1 METEVEM
8 ENESLTCPTNLE
20 CGVCLEI
27 LDQTDTHT
35 HVHAH
40 THTHTHDNTGI
51 ISKWKCNHYFHKE
64 CVANWHHSCPLCRN
78 RECRTEFGGV
88 ILNTPHTPSVGS
100 YENDFQGGEENDVM
114 IHPQH
119 RVHPEQYLQQW
130 PYQSCIRNGHSIHFM
145 KPNGVLGICRQCEII
160 KMYNYIPG
168 TAVVETHAVLD
179 QEDQERGITID
190 A

>member
-8 ENESLTCPTNLE
+8 ENESLTRPTNHE

-27 LDQTDTHT
+27 LDQTDTH
-35 HVHAH
+35 
-40 THTHTHDNTGI
+40 DNTDI

-78 RECRTEFGGV
+78 RECSTEYGGV
-88 ILNTPHTPSVGS
+88 ILNTPHTHSVGS

-179 QEDQERGITID
+179 QERGVTID